1 MSEENKALV
10 RRWFAEIDKGN
21 WQIVDDLVSPQKSVA
36 ESPSVAGCHEGGKR
50 AY

>member
-1 MSEENKALV
+1 V
-10 RRWFAEIDKGN
+10 RIFARVHKSGTI
-21 WQIVDDLVSPQKSVA
+21 VSPQKSVA